1 MEVKLS
7 NLSGWRK
14 ARQKEGRMKR
24 GEKKQRKRKSVT
36 GVGFFRS
43 IQFKLIASFLVPVI
57 CIVILGV
64 VSYQK
69 ASSAVTRSYTSS
81 VEQTMGMMGDYLTL
95 AVDTVQNTYK
105 SYLNDDSM
113 KSYFMGTL
121 SGADGEVFS
130 RRTAT
135 ELKGSVTADSMI
147 SNIFFLSDKQEPIT
161 TTSIAGQEA
170 YESFISSIQ
179 GQMAKNDANGYF
191 LFGNQSATDELLKT
205 ENSKYSMR
213 LVKRMVNTNSYM
225 MVDLSY
231 GLLRDSLISLDVGED
246 GYVGLITCDG
256 AEFVTENGSVIA
268 PETAVFTD
276 KEFYERALAA
286 SEDTGAEEVEYQGE
300 KYMFLYQKMGK
311 SAMIAV
317 LIPNRLLLAQAADIK
332 QLTMIISILAAV
344 VALVLGTVISQSFS
358 GTIRSLVKRLKR
370 VADGDLTV
378 EVHSKRKD
386 EFRVLSDGIA
396 SMIHN
401 MKKLITD
408 ITEASEELTGAAV
421 QVSDSSNM
429 FMQTSRNIQ
438 LSISEIEKGVT
449 RLDTDSADC
458 LNQMD
463 GLSGKITSVS
473 DNASEIS
480 QLTAA
485 AGGCIVE
492 GMQSMEGLTESAK
505 STTRIT
511 AEVITAIEALE
522 EKSRSIGNIIEAIN
536 EIASQTNLL
545 SLNASIEAARAGEAG
560 KGFAVVAE
568 EIRKLADQSLMSAN
582 QIGEIIDEMISNTVD
597 VVDIAKQAE
606 SVVASQEGAVESTTR
621 SFQEIDKQVSRLMEA
636 LQMISDSV
644 DNMDSDRSATLGSIE
659 SISAV
664 SAQAAASSQE
674 VYATADKQLAAI
686 TKLETASGQ
695 LQKRASQ
702 LRESLKQFTL

>member
-1 MEVKLS
+1 ME
-7 NLSGWRK
+7 
-14 ARQKEGRMKR
+14 R

-121 SGADGEVFS
+121 SGADGEVYG

-135 ELKGSVTADSMI
+135 ELKGSVTTDSMI

-161 TTSIAGQEA
+161 TTSISGQEA
-170 YESFISSIQ
+170 YESFISSVQ

-191 LFGNQSATDELLKT
+191 LFGNQSGTDELLKT
-205 ENSKYSMR
+205 DSSKYSMR

-231 GLLRDSLISLDVGED
+231 SLLRDSLISLDVGED

-256 AEFVTENGSVIA
+256 AEFVTENGSVIS

-276 KEFYERALAA
+276 KEFYERALSA

-332 QLTMIISILAAV
+332 QLTMVISILAAI

-358 GTIRSLVKRLKR
+358 RTIRSLVKRLKR

-378 EVHSKRKD
+378 EIHSKRKD
-386 EFRVLSDGIA
+386 EFRLLTDGIA

-473 DNASEIS
+473 ENASEIS
-480 QLTAA
+480 QLTAT

-545 SLNASIEAARAGEAG
+545 SLNASIEAARAGDAG

-582 QIGEIIDEMISNTVD
+582 QIGDIIDEMISNTVD
-597 VVDIAKQAE
+597 VVDVAKQAE

-621 SFQEIDKQVSRLMEA
+621 SFREIDKQVSRLMEA

-644 DNMDSDRSATLGSIE
+644 DNMDSDRSATLESIE

-674 VYATADKQLAAI
+674 VYATADKQLSAI
-686 TKLETASGQ
+686 TKLETASDQ

-702 LRESLKQFTL
+702 LRESLQQFTL

>member
-1 MEVKLS
+1 
-7 NLSGWRK
+7 
-14 ARQKEGRMKR
+14 MKR

-686 TKLETASGQ
+686 TKLETASDQ

-702 LRESLKQFTL
+702 LRESLQQFTL

>member
-1 MEVKLS
+1 MD
-7 NLSGWRK
+7 
-14 ARQKEGRMKR
+14 R
-24 GEKKQRKRKSVT
+24 GEKKQGKRKSVT
-36 GVGFFRS
+36 GVSFFRS

-57 CIVILGV
+57 CIVVLGV

-121 SGADGEVFS
+121 SGADGEVYS

-135 ELKGSVTADSMI
+135 ELKGSVTSDSMI
-147 SNIFFLSDKQEPIT
+147 SNIFFVSDKQEPIT
-161 TTSIAGQEA
+161 TTSITGQEA
-170 YESFISSIQ
+170 YEDFIASVQ
-179 GQMAKNDANGYF
+179 GQMAKTDANGYF

-205 ENSKYSMR
+205 DSSKYSMR

-225 MVDLSY
+225 MVDFSY
-231 GLLRDSLISLDVGED
+231 SLLRDSLISLDVGED

-256 AEFVTENGSVIA
+256 VEFVTENGNVIS
-268 PETAVFTD
+268 PEAAVFTD

-286 SEDTGAEEVEYQGE
+286 GEDTGAEEVEYQGE

-332 QLTMIISILAAV
+332 QLTMIISILAAI

-378 EVHSKRKD
+378 EIHSKRKD
-386 EFRVLSDGIA
+386 EFRLLSDGIA
-396 SMIHN
+396 GMIRN

-408 ITEASEELTGAAV
+408 INEASEELTGAAV

-429 FMQTSRNIQ
+429 FMQTSKNIQ

-473 DNASEIS
+473 ENASEIS
-480 QLTAA
+480 QLTAV
-485 AGGCIVE
+485 AGGCIAE

-511 AEVITAIEALE
+511 ASVIAAIEALE

-582 QIGEIIDEMISNTVD
+582 QIGDIIDEMISNTVD

-621 SFQEIDKQVSRLMEA
+621 SFEEIDKQVSRLMEA
-636 LQMISDSV
+636 LRIISDSV
-644 DNMDSDRSATLGSIE
+644 ENMDSDRSATLGSIE

-686 TKLETASGQ
+686 TKLETASNQ

-702 LRESLKQFTL
+702 LRESLQQFTL

>member
-286 SEDTGAEEVEYQGE
+286 S
-300 KYMFLYQKMGK
+300 
-311 SAMIAV
+311 
-317 LIPNRLLLAQAADIK
+317 
-332 QLTMIISILAAV
+332 
-344 VALVLGTVISQSFS
+344 ALS
-358 GTIRSLVKRLKR
+358 
-370 VADGDLTV
+370 
-378 EVHSKRKD
+378 
-386 EFRVLSDGIA
+386 
-396 SMIHN
+396 
-401 MKKLITD
+401 
-408 ITEASEELTGAAV
+408 
-421 QVSDSSNM
+421 
-429 FMQTSRNIQ
+429 
-438 LSISEIEKGVT
+438 
-449 RLDTDSADC
+449 
-458 LNQMD
+458 
-463 GLSGKITSVS
+463 
-473 DNASEIS
+473 
-480 QLTAA
+480 
-485 AGGCIVE
+485 
-492 GMQSMEGLTESAK
+492 
-505 STTRIT
+505 
-511 AEVITAIEALE
+511 
-522 EKSRSIGNIIEAIN
+522 
-536 EIASQTNLL
+536 
-545 SLNASIEAARAGEAG
+545 
-560 KGFAVVAE
+560 
-568 EIRKLADQSLMSAN
+568 
-582 QIGEIIDEMISNTVD
+582 
-597 VVDIAKQAE
+597 
-606 SVVASQEGAVESTTR
+606 
-621 SFQEIDKQVSRLMEA
+621 
-636 LQMISDSV
+636 
-644 DNMDSDRSATLGSIE
+644 
-659 SISAV
+659 
-664 SAQAAASSQE
+664 
-674 VYATADKQLAAI
+674 
-686 TKLETASGQ
+686 
-695 LQKRASQ
+695 
-702 LRESLKQFTL
+702 

>member
-702 LRESLKQFTL
+702 LRESLQQFTL

>member
-1 MEVKLS
+1 
-7 NLSGWRK
+7 
-14 ARQKEGRMKR
+14 MKR

-702 LRESLKQFTL
+702 LRESLQQFTL

>member
-1 MEVKLS
+1 ME
-7 NLSGWRK
+7 
-14 ARQKEGRMKR
+14 R

-121 SGADGEVFS
+121 SGADGEVYG

-135 ELKGSVTADSMI
+135 ELKGSVTTDSMI

-161 TTSIAGQEA
+161 TTSISGQEA
-170 YESFISSIQ
+170 YESFISSVQ

-191 LFGNQSATDELLKT
+191 LFGNQSGTDELLKT
-205 ENSKYSMR
+205 DSSKYSMR

-231 GLLRDSLISLDVGED
+231 SLLRDSLISLDVGED

-256 AEFVTENGSVIA
+256 AEFVTENGSVIS

-276 KEFYERALAA
+276 KEFYERALSA

-332 QLTMIISILAAV
+332 QLTMIISILAAI

-358 GTIRSLVKRLKR
+358 RTIRSLVKRLKR

-378 EVHSKRKD
+378 EIHSKRKD
-386 EFRVLSDGIA
+386 EFRLLTDGIA

-473 DNASEIS
+473 ENASEIS
-480 QLTAA
+480 QLTAT

-545 SLNASIEAARAGEAG
+545 SLNASIEAARAGDAG

-582 QIGEIIDEMISNTVD
+582 QIGDIIDEMISNTVD
-597 VVDIAKQAE
+597 VVDVAKQAE

-621 SFQEIDKQVSRLMEA
+621 SFREIDKQVSRLMEA

-644 DNMDSDRSATLGSIE
+644 DNMDSDRSATLESIE

-674 VYATADKQLAAI
+674 VYATADKQLSAI
-686 TKLETASGQ
+686 TKLETASDQ

-702 LRESLKQFTL
+702 LRESLQQFTL

>member
-1 MEVKLS
+1 MD
-7 NLSGWRK
+7 
-14 ARQKEGRMKR
+14 R

-43 IQFKLIASFLVPVI
+43 IRFKLIVSFLVPVI
-57 CIVILGV
+57 CIVVLGV

-69 ASSAVTRSYTSS
+69 ASSAVTKSYTSS
-81 VEQTMGMMGDYLTL
+81 VEQTMGMMGDYLML

-121 SGADGEVFS
+121 SGTDGEVYG
-130 RRTAT
+130 RRAAT
-135 ELKGSVTADSMI
+135 EFKTSVTTDAMI
-147 SNIFFLSDKQEPIT
+147 SNIFFLSDSREPIT
-161 TTSIAGQEA
+161 TTSITGQGA
-170 YESFISSIQ
+170 FESFISSNQ

-191 LFGNQSATDELLKT
+191 LFGNDSSADELLKT
-205 ENSKYSMR
+205 DSSKYSLR

-231 GLLRDSLISLDVGED
+231 SLLRDSLISLDVGEG

-256 AEFVTENGSVIA
+256 VEFVTENGSVIS
-268 PETAVFTD
+268 PEGAIFTD
-276 KEFYERALAA
+276 KEFYEGALAA
-286 SEDTGAEEVEYQGE
+286 DEDTGAQEVEYQGE
-300 KYMFLYQKMGK
+300 KYMFLYQKIGR

-332 QLTMIISILAAV
+332 QLTMVISILAAL

-378 EVHSKRKD
+378 EIHSKRKD
-386 EFRVLSDGIA
+386 EFRLLSDGIA
-396 SMIHN
+396 GMIRN

-408 ITEASEELTGAAV
+408 ITEASGELTGAAV

-429 FMQTSRNIQ
+429 FMQTSKNIQ
-438 LSISEIEKGVT
+438 LSISEIEKGVS
-449 RLDTDSADC
+449 RLDKDSANC

-463 GLSGKITSVS
+463 GLSGKITSVTE
-473 DNASEIS
+473 NASEIS
-480 QLTAA
+480 FLTAA
-485 AGGCIVE
+485 AGGCITE
-492 GMQSMEGLTESAK
+492 GMRSMEGLTESAK

-511 AEVITAIEALE
+511 ADVIAAIEALE

-536 EIASQTNLL
+536 DIASQTNLL

-582 QIGEIIDEMISNTVD
+582 QIGEIIDEMISNTGD

-621 SFQEIDKQVSRLMEA
+621 SFQEIDKQVSRLTEA

-664 SAQAAASSQE
+664 SAQAASSSQE
-674 VYATADKQLAAI
+674 VYAMADKQLLAI
-686 TKLETASGQ
+686 VKLETASDQ
-695 LQKRASQ
+695 LQKRASR
-702 LRESLKQFTL
+702 LRESLHQFTL

>member
-1 MEVKLS
+1 M
-7 NLSGWRK
+7 
-14 ARQKEGRMKR
+14 
-24 GEKKQRKRKSVT
+24 
-36 GVGFFRS
+36 
-43 IQFKLIASFLVPVI
+43 
-57 CIVILGV
+57 
-64 VSYQK
+64 
-69 ASSAVTRSYTSS
+69 
-81 VEQTMGMMGDYLTL
+81 
-95 AVDTVQNTYK
+95 
-105 SYLNDDSM
+105 
-113 KSYFMGTL
+113 
-121 SGADGEVFS
+121 
-130 RRTAT
+130 
-135 ELKGSVTADSMI
+135 
-147 SNIFFLSDKQEPIT
+147 
-161 TTSIAGQEA
+161 
-170 YESFISSIQ
+170 
-179 GQMAKNDANGYF
+179 
-191 LFGNQSATDELLKT
+191 
-205 ENSKYSMR
+205 
-213 LVKRMVNTNSYM
+213 
-225 MVDLSY
+225 
-231 GLLRDSLISLDVGED
+231 
-246 GYVGLITCDG
+246 
-256 AEFVTENGSVIA
+256 
-268 PETAVFTD
+268 
-276 KEFYERALAA
+276 
-286 SEDTGAEEVEYQGE
+286 
-300 KYMFLYQKMGK
+300 
-311 SAMIAV
+311 
-317 LIPNRLLLAQAADIK
+317 
-332 QLTMIISILAAV
+332 
-344 VALVLGTVISQSFS
+344 
-358 GTIRSLVKRLKR
+358 VKRLKR

-686 TKLETASGQ
+686 TKLETASDQ

-702 LRESLKQFTL
+702 LRESLQQFTL

>member
-1 MEVKLS
+1 
-7 NLSGWRK
+7 
-14 ARQKEGRMKR
+14 
-24 GEKKQRKRKSVT
+24 
-36 GVGFFRS
+36 
-43 IQFKLIASFLVPVI
+43 
-57 CIVILGV
+57 
-64 VSYQK
+64 
-69 ASSAVTRSYTSS
+69 
-81 VEQTMGMMGDYLTL
+81 MGMMGDYLTL
-95 AVDTVQNTYK
+95 AVDTVQSTYK

-121 SGADGEVFS
+121 SGADGEVYS

-205 ENSKYSMR
+205 ESSKYSMR

-231 GLLRDSLISLDVGED
+231 NLLRDSLISLDVGED

-256 AEFVTENGSVIA
+256 AEFVTENGSVIT

-276 KEFYERALAA
+276 KEFYERALSAG
-286 SEDTGAEEVEYQGE
+286 EDTGAEEVKYQGE

-358 GTIRSLVKRLKR
+358 KTIRSLVKRLKR

-378 EVHSKRKD
+378 EIHSKRKD
-386 EFRVLSDGIA
+386 EFRLLSDGIA

-421 QVSDSSNM
+421 QVSDSSDM

-480 QLTAA
+480 NLTAA

-621 SFQEIDKQVSRLMEA
+621 SFKEIDKQVSRLMEA

-644 DNMDSDRSATLGSIE
+644 DDMDSDRSATLGSIE

-686 TKLETASGQ
+686 TKLETASNQ

-702 LRESLKQFTL
+702 LRESLQQFTL

>member
-1 MEVKLS
+1 LEVKLS

-702 LRESLKQFTL
+702 LRESLQQFTL

>member
-438 LSISEIEKGVT
+438 ISISEIEKGVT

-686 TKLETASGQ
+686 TKLETASDQ

-702 LRESLKQFTL
+702 LRESLQQFTL

>member
-1 MEVKLS
+1 
-7 NLSGWRK
+7 
-14 ARQKEGRMKR
+14 
-24 GEKKQRKRKSVT
+24 
-36 GVGFFRS
+36 
-43 IQFKLIASFLVPVI
+43 
-57 CIVILGV
+57 
-64 VSYQK
+64 
-69 ASSAVTRSYTSS
+69 
-81 VEQTMGMMGDYLTL
+81 MGMMGDYLTL

-121 SGADGEVFS
+121 SGADGEVYG

-135 ELKGSVTADSMI
+135 ELKGSVTTDSMI

-161 TTSIAGQEA
+161 TTSISGQEA
-170 YESFISSIQ
+170 YESFISSVQ

-191 LFGNQSATDELLKT
+191 LFGNQSGTDELLKT
-205 ENSKYSMR
+205 DSSKYSMR

-231 GLLRDSLISLDVGED
+231 SLLRDSLISLDVGED

-256 AEFVTENGSVIA
+256 AEFVTENGSVIS

-276 KEFYERALAA
+276 KEFYERALSA

-332 QLTMIISILAAV
+332 QLTMVISILAAI

-358 GTIRSLVKRLKR
+358 RTIRSLVKRLKR

-378 EVHSKRKD
+378 EIHSKRKD
-386 EFRVLSDGIA
+386 EFRLLTDGIA

-473 DNASEIS
+473 ENASEIS
-480 QLTAA
+480 QLTAT

-545 SLNASIEAARAGEAG
+545 SLNASIEAARAGDAG

-582 QIGEIIDEMISNTVD
+582 QIGDIIDEMISNTVD
-597 VVDIAKQAE
+597 VVDVAKQAE

-621 SFQEIDKQVSRLMEA
+621 SFREIDKQVSRLMEA

-644 DNMDSDRSATLGSIE
+644 DNMDSDRSATLESIE

-674 VYATADKQLAAI
+674 VYATADKQLSAI
-686 TKLETASGQ
+686 TKLETASDQ

-702 LRESLKQFTL
+702 LRESLQQFTL

>member
-686 TKLETASGQ
+686 TKLETASDQ

-702 LRESLKQFTL
+702 LRESLQQFTL

>member
-7 NLSGWRK
+7 NLSGWRT

-686 TKLETASGQ
+686 TKLETASDQ

-702 LRESLKQFTL
+702 LRESLQQFTL